1 MNYATLYQVKE
12 YIQGIPQTDTTQDG
26 KLLEFLSWSS
36 NQIRLYKERSYEP
49 VIETRKYDLPGLH
62 RGIVLGN
69 FEPGYNVGGSQAVLR
84 LDEGL
89 LACDELLNGDGSE
102 VTASEY
108 VLEPANLW
116 PKTRVKLRQASGTV
130 WGPDADGNVEQV
142 IELTG
147 TWGNHDAYN
156 RAWVDSLDTVRNNPL
171 TINGTSLTVTDADGQ
186 AGDLAA
192 MRFQAG
198 QLIRMESELA
208 LVLSV
213 TTTTNVLEIV
223 RAANGSTAAAHAQG
237 TKIEIFRPQATISL
251 ACLRLTKW
259 RYAQKDVDDFDKVY
273 ALGMGTVNIPARLPA
288 DVVQILGMP
297 GKARL

>member
-84 LDEGL
+84 LD
-89 LACDELLNGDGSE
+89 
-102 VTASEY
+102 EY